1 MRLKRDNDH
10 LILTLNLPESRLVWS
25 VFRQLIASYSLK
37 PDELDPKAASV
48 WYSTRGCLT
57 ARMSQEETK
66 EWVNDLHAFKS
77 CNVER
82 LKDWSDKLAHPKPAT
97 SLPIKLA
104 DATAFMTAINDHR
117 LMAAACNGITQKEMD
132 SYALFELAT
141 LPPQRQAALLEIHF
155 LAWILEET
163 LRAIDET

>member
-1 MRLKRDNDH
+1 MRLKRDNDR
-10 LILTLNLPESRLVWS
+10 LIFTLNPPESRLILN

-37 PDELDPKAASV
+37 PGELDPKAASV

-66 EWVNDLHAFKS
+66 EWMNDLHAFKS
-77 CNVER
+77 GNVPR
-82 LKDWSDKLAHPKPAT
+82 LKEWSNELAHPKPPT
-97 SLPIKLA
+97 SLSIRFA

-132 SYALFELAT
+132 AYSLFELAT
-141 LPPQRQAALLEIHF
+141 LPPGRRAALLE
-155 LAWILEET
+155 
-163 LRAIDET
+163 